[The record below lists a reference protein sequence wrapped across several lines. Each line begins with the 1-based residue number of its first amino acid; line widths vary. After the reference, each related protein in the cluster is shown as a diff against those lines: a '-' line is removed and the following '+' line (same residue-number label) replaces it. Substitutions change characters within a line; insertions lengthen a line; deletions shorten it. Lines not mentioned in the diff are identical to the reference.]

1 MYLLSY
7 TSKGYIQN
15 SCQMRNAMNLLKN
28 ILTDSISLF
37 IWIAAFVGIAFLIAM
52 AFYYWNYYSNLE
64 QNNKIIQE
72 CMAQGYSEQACKDRV
87 Y

>member
-1 MYLLSY
+1 
-7 TSKGYIQN
+7 
-15 SCQMRNAMNLLKN
+15 MRNAMNLLKN
-28 ILTDSISLF
+28 ILTDSVSLL
-37 IWIAAFVGIAFLIAM
+37 IWIIAFAGIAFLIAM

-72 CMAQGYSEQACKDRV
+72 CVAQGNSEESCKNRV

>member
-1 MYLLSY
+1 
-7 TSKGYIQN
+7 
-15 SCQMRNAMNLLKN
+15 MRNVMNLLKN
-28 ILTDSISLF
+28 ILTDSVSLL
-37 IWIAAFVGIAFLIAM
+37 IWIIAFGGIAFLIAM

-72 CMAQGYSEQACKDRV
+72 CMAQGNNEQSCKDRV